1 MRNRNRNVSFRL
13 TQNEFDCF
21 EEKVDKSGLPKEVFL
36 RKLITGCHIHEA
48 PPVDFYRLIREINR
62 IGSNIEQILRVA
74 NTKHF
79 IDVPRLRKDLD
90 ELEAIESELWELFI
104 PEGRG

>member
-1 MRNRNRNVSFRL
+1 MQKRTIPIVFRV
-13 TQNEFDCF
+13 D
-21 EEKVDKSGLPKEVFL
+21 EKEYTELMDMVEKAGIPRERFL
-36 RKLITGCHIHEA
+36 RKVVSGCHIHEA

-90 ELEAIESELWELFI
+90 ELEAIESELWNLFI